1 MAQQGE
7 TRRAVELL
15 QRARAMDPEDSHVL
29 YNVACG
35 FAQAG
40 EVGLGLDCLEKAV
53 QNGFGHREWLENDT
67 DLDPLRADPRFDTL
81 LRQM

>member
-1 MAQQGE
+1 
-7 TRRAVELL
+7 
-15 QRARAMDPEDSHVL
+15 
-29 YNVACG
+29 
-35 FAQAG
+35 
-40 EVGLGLDCLEKAV
+40 VGLGLDCLEKAV